1 MKNLKTTRRQFVAGA
16 AAVLTPIGAK
26 TASAVQ
32 ALVGKDVDD
41 QVDAQAQAVQAQV
54 KEPVV
59 EESFDYDNE
68 LARTMEHNTAWVYYF
83 EKNGRLSM

>member
-1 MKNLKTTRRQFVAGA
+1 MKKLKTTRRQFVAGV

-32 ALVGKDVDD
+32 ALVGKEAQD
-41 QVDAQAQAVQAQV
+41 QVDVQAQV

-68 LARTMEHNTAWVYYF
+68 MARVMREHNTAWVYYL
-83 EKNGRLSM
+83 EKNGRLSL